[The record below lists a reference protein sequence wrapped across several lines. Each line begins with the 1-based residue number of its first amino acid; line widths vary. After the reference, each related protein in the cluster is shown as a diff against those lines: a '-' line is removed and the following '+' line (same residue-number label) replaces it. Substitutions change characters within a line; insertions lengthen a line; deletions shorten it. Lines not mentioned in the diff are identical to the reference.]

1 MIKVNYDSETGQ
13 ILGFYSN
20 EIEYQ
25 SIPEPY
31 IEIDYEQHNDC
42 INNQGYRKID
52 LETKKVIN
60 CTPIIPEKTKKDL
73 VVELTAEYQV
83 NVDKIQK
90 AYILAQINNDDSLKA
105 LLSTRLNEATTEY
118 NQKRGVIENG

>member
-13 ILGFYSN
+13 ILGFYPN

-31 IEIDYEQHNDC
+31 IEIDCEQHNDC

-52 LETKKVIN
+52 ITTKKI
-60 CTPIIPEKTKKDL
+60 
-73 VVELTAEYQV
+73 
-83 NVDKIQK
+83 
-90 AYILAQINNDDSLKA
+90 
-105 LLSTRLNEATTEY
+105 R
-118 NQKRGVIENG
+118 RF

>member
-1 MIKVNYDSETGQ
+1 MIKVNYNSETGQ
-13 ILGFYSN
+13 ILGFYSD
-20 EIEYQ
+20 EIEYK

-31 IEIDYEQHNDC
+31 IEITEEQHNDC
-42 INNQGYRKID
+42 INNQGHRKID

-90 AYILAQINNDDSLKA
+90 AYIIAQINNDDNLKA
-105 LLSTRLNEATTEY
+105 LLSTRLSEATAEY